1 MGCTL
6 YAMAFGTC
14 PFESPV
20 EGIMKLAI
28 LDANFS
34 FPKNNTYH
42 CCSFS
47 NPFCKFIRMML
58 RLNIEDRITIDDC
71 IEKTQLLIDHCP
83 KHEVY
88 WGVCSESHSALLCL
102 TNTPMPSLVRN
113 TLARSTLNHLVHAHD
128 HLRRLA
134 RRQQHLTL
142 QLKTLVHA
150 QRLHVPYIVLLS
162 TPHTNITHA
171 NMSKPN
177 VRLPSWCAARR
188 RDTSSTPS
196 RPALFAMIVGI

>member
-1 MGCTL
+1 MDIWALGCTL

-58 RLNIEDRITIDDC
+58 RLDIEERITIDDC
-71 IEKTQLLIDHCP
+71 IEKTQLLLDHCP
-83 KHEVY
+83 KQEVY
-88 WGVCSESHSALLCL
+88 WCVCC
-102 TNTPMPSLVRN
+102 SLSFERVCRFGN
-113 TLARSTLNHLVHAHD
+113 KHI
-128 HLRRLA
+128 
-134 RRQQHLTL
+134 Q
-142 QLKTLVHA
+142 
-150 QRLHVPYIVLLS
+150 
-162 TPHTNITHA
+162 
-171 NMSKPN
+171 
-177 VRLPSWCAARR
+177 
-188 RDTSSTPS
+188 
-196 RPALFAMIVGI
+196 

>member
-1 MGCTL
+1 
-6 YAMAFGTC
+6 
-14 PFESPV
+14 
-20 EGIMKLAI
+20 MKLAI

-88 WGVCSESHSALLCL
+88 WGVCLKGVNTEAGGNES
-102 TNTPMPSLVRN
+102 TY
-113 TLARSTLNHLVHAHD
+113 RS
-128 HLRRLA
+128 
-134 RRQQHLTL
+134 
-142 QLKTLVHA
+142 
-150 QRLHVPYIVLLS
+150 
-162 TPHTNITHA
+162 
-171 NMSKPN
+171 
-177 VRLPSWCAARR
+177 
-188 RDTSSTPS
+188 S
-196 RPALFAMIVGI
+196 RE

>member
-1 MGCTL
+1 MDIWALGCTL

-88 WGVCSESHSALLCL
+88 WGVCLKGVNTEAGGNES
-102 TNTPMPSLVRN
+102 TY
-113 TLARSTLNHLVHAHD
+113 RS
-128 HLRRLA
+128 
-134 RRQQHLTL
+134 
-142 QLKTLVHA
+142 
-150 QRLHVPYIVLLS
+150 
-162 TPHTNITHA
+162 
-171 NMSKPN
+171 
-177 VRLPSWCAARR
+177 
-188 RDTSSTPS
+188 S
-196 RPALFAMIVGI
+196 RE

>member
-1 MGCTL
+1 MDIWALGCTL

-58 RLNIEDRITIDDC
+58 RLDIEARITIDDC
-71 IEKTQLLIDHCP
+71 IEKTQLLIEHCP
-83 KHEVY
+83 KQEVY
-88 WGVCSESHSALLCL
+88 CCVCC
-102 TNTPMPSLVRN
+102 SLS
-113 TLARSTLNHLVHAHD
+113 LHWKGRSG
-128 HLRRLA
+128 R
-134 RRQQHLTL
+134 
-142 QLKTLVHA
+142 
-150 QRLHVPYIVLLS
+150 
-162 TPHTNITHA
+162 
-171 NMSKPN
+171 
-177 VRLPSWCAARR
+177 CAAR
-188 RDTSSTPS
+188 T
-196 RPALFAMIVGI
+196 

>member
-1 MGCTL
+1 MDIWALGCTL

-58 RLNIEDRITIDDC
+58 RLDIEARITIDDC
-71 IEKTQLLIDHCP
+71 IEKTQLLIEHCL
-83 KHEVY
+83 KQEVY
-88 WGVCSESHSALLCL
+88 CCVCC
-102 TNTPMPSLVRN
+102 SLSLRWKG
-113 TLARSTLNHLVHAHD
+113 RSG
-128 HLRRLA
+128 R
-134 RRQQHLTL
+134 
-142 QLKTLVHA
+142 
-150 QRLHVPYIVLLS
+150 
-162 TPHTNITHA
+162 
-171 NMSKPN
+171 
-177 VRLPSWCAARR
+177 CAAR
-188 RDTSSTPS
+188 T
-196 RPALFAMIVGI
+196 

>member
-88 WGVCSESHSALLCL
+88 WGVCSEPRFL
-102 TNTPMPSLVRN
+102 TNKHANAFPRQEHARAEHTESPRPR
-113 TLARSTLNHLVHAHD
+113 ARSSPPPRSPT
-128 HLRRLA
+128 
-134 RRQQHLTL
+134 T
-142 QLKTLVHA
+142 
-150 QRLHVPYIVLLS
+150 
-162 TPHTNITHA
+162 TPDASAEDSRTRPTPPCPLYRSSLYTSPQHTNPTC
-171 NMSKPN
+171 PN
-177 VRLPSWCAARR
+177 RTSACPRGAPRADATPAPRR
-188 RDTSSTPS
+188 PDPRCS
-196 RPALFAMIVGI
+196 R